1 MGAIPLGGVRLDL
14 RRREIPCDRLDLPLL
29 RRQLEV
35 HGRQTTA
42 VKALPI
48 LAALL
53 ALAACGGT
61 GARSPEAVARAW
73 SAALD
78 RSDDGSAARLFA
90 DGAQIVQNGE
100 LTLRDHADAVTW
112 NEGLPCGGRITSVQK
127 RGRDEVL
134 VVFVLTERPGHRCD
148 APGQMT
154 AALFR
159 VVGGKIVLWH
169 QTPAPAASSGN
180 QIV

>member
-1 MGAIPLGGVRLDL
+1 
-14 RRREIPCDRLDLPLL
+14 
-29 RRQLEV
+29 
-35 HGRQTTA
+35 

-48 LAALL
+48 LAVVL
-53 ALAACGGT
+53 ALAACGGSSSH
-61 GARSPEAVARAW
+61 SPESVARAW

-78 RSDDGSAARLFA
+78 RSDDETAANLFA
-90 DGAQIVQNGE
+90 NGAEIVQNGE

-112 NEGLPCGGRITSVQK
+112 NDGLPCGGHITSVQRHGK
-127 RGRDEVL
+127 YEVL
-134 VVFVLTERPGHRCD
+134 VVFNLIKRPGHRCD
-148 APGQMT
+148 APGQKA

-169 QTPAPAASSGN
+169 QTPAPATPPPAGN